1 MAKGKKVT
9 VIGTGNFGST
19 VAFILAMNGACH
31 RVVLYGRNKDV
42 AKGKA
47 LDMSQAANAAR
58 QHTIV
63 RAARGPE
70 DIADSDVVVITAGA
84 PRTPGMSR
92 DDLLFKN
99 AGIVRDYAKMVR
111 EYAPNAI
118 VIVVTNPLD
127 VMTYVAL
134 KYTGFPR
141 ERVMGMAG
149 ILDAARMAHF
159 IYDKLQYG
167 AGQIRATVMGGHGDT
182 MVPLPKFTTV
192 AGVPIEDLLDSEEI
206 GEIVRK
212 TRNGGAEIVN
222 LLGNGSAYY
231 APAKSTTVM
240 VEAILKDTNQI
251 HSCAVLLDGEY
262 GYKDV
267 VSGVPVMIGAGG
279 AEKIIHMTLKPL
291 QQKRFANSVASV
303 REMIDKLYEV
313 DFFKEADA
321 LDAADAKA
329 KREAEEAA
337 AAEEAANEA
346 NHA

>member
-19 VAFILAMNGACH
+19 VAFILSMNGTCH
-31 RVVLYGRNKDV
+31 NVVLRGRNYNV

-63 RAARGPE
+63 KAAKGPE
-70 DIADSDVVVITAGA
+70 DMAGSDVIVITAGA

-92 DDLLFKN
+92 DDLLVKN
-99 AGIVRDYAKMVR
+99 AKIVQCYAR
-111 EYAPNAI
+111 EIKEHAPEAI
-118 VIVVTNPLD
+118 VVVVSNPLD

-134 KYTGFPR
+134 KETGFPK
-141 ERVMGMAG
+141 ERVLGMAG

-159 IYDKLQYG
+159 IYEKLEYG

-222 LLGNGSAYY
+222 LLGDGSAYY

-240 VEAILKDTNQI
+240 VDAILQDTNQI
-251 HSCAVLLDGEY
+251 HSCAIMLEDDY
-262 GYKDV
+262 GYSGI

-279 AEKIIHMTLKPL
+279 AEKVIPMALKPL
-291 QQKRFANSVASV
+291 QQTRFKNSVASV
-303 REMIDKLYEV
+303 QDMVDKLYEIN
-313 DFFKEADA
+313 FFD
-321 LDAADAKA
+321 
-329 KREAEEAA
+329 EECQ
-337 AAEEAANEA
+337 
-346 NHA
+346 

>member
-31 RVVLYGRNKDV
+31 HVTLYGRNKDV

-70 DIADSDVVVITAGA
+70 DLADSDVVIITAGA

-92 DDLLFKN
+92 DDLLLKN
-99 AGIVRDYAKMVR
+99 ADIVKNYALMIK
-111 EYAPNAI
+111 EHAPNAI
-118 VIVVTNPLD
+118 VIVVSNPLD

-159 IYDKLQYG
+159 IYEKLQYG

-251 HSCAVLLDGEY
+251 HSCAIMLQDDY
-262 GYKDV
+262 GYSDI

-279 AEKIIHMTLKPL
+279 AEQVINMTLKPL
-291 QQKRFANSVASV
+291 QQKRFKNSVASV
-303 REMIDKLYEV
+303 QEMVDKLYELK
-313 DFFKEADA
+313 FFDD
-321 LDAADAKA
+321 L
-329 KREAEEAA
+329 EE
-337 AAEEAANEA
+337 EKK
-346 NHA
+346 

>member
-19 VAFILAMNGACH
+19 VAFIMAMNGTCH
-31 RVVLYGRNKDV
+31 QVVLRGRNYDV

-63 RAARGPE
+63 KAAKTPE
-70 DIADSDVVVITAGA
+70 DMADSDVVVITAGA

-92 DDLLFKN
+92 DDLLTKN
-99 AGIVRDYAKMVR
+99 AEIVKKYAR
-111 EYAPNAI
+111 EIREHAPHAI
-118 VIVVTNPLD
+118 VVVVSNPLD

-134 KYTGFPR
+134 KETGFPR
-141 ERVMGMAG
+141 ERVLGMAG

-159 IYDKLQYG
+159 IYEKLEYG

-212 TRNGGAEIVN
+212 TRNGGAQIVN

-240 VEAILKDTNQI
+240 VDAILKDTNQI
-251 HSCAVLLDGEY
+251 HSCAIMLKDDY
-262 GYKDV
+262 GYSDI

-279 AEKIIHMTLKPL
+279 AEEVITMALKPL
-291 QQKRFANSVASV
+291 QQRRFKDSIASV
-303 REMIDKLYEV
+303 QEMIDKLYELN
-313 DFFKEADA
+313 FFED
-321 LDAADAKA
+321 
-329 KREAEEAA
+329 
-337 AAEEAANEA
+337 
-346 NHA
+346 

>member
-19 VAFILAMNGACH
+19 VAFILAMNGTCH
-31 RVVLYGRNKDV
+31 NVVLRGRNYDV
-42 AKGKA
+42 TKGKA

-63 RAARGPE
+63 KAAKGPE
-70 DIADSDVVVITAGA
+70 DMADSDVVVITAGA

-92 DDLLFKN
+92 DDLLLMN
-99 AGIVRDYAKMVR
+99 ADIVKMYAKEIK

-118 VIVVTNPLD
+118 VVVVSNPLD

-141 ERVMGMAG
+141 ERVLGMAG

-159 IYDKLQYG
+159 IYEKLEYG

-206 GEIVRK
+206 GEIVKK

-240 VEAILKDTNQI
+240 VDAILKDTNQI
-251 HSCAVLLDGEY
+251 HSCAIMLNNDY
-262 GYKDV
+262 GYSDI

-279 AEKIIHMTLKPL
+279 AEQVIEMTLKNL
-291 QQKRFANSVASV
+291 QVRKFKASV
-303 REMIDKLYEV
+303 EAVQEMVDKLYELK
-313 DFFKEADA
+313 FFDD
-321 LDAADAKA
+321 L
-329 KREAEEAA
+329 EEK
-337 AAEEAANEA
+337 
-346 NHA
+346 

>member
-19 VAFILAMNGACH
+19 VAFILAMNGTCH
-31 RVVLYGRNKDV
+31 NVVLRGRNYNA

-63 RAARGPE
+63 KAAKGPE
-70 DIADSDVVVITAGA
+70 DMAGSDVVVITAGA

-92 DDLLFKN
+92 DDLLVKN
-99 AGIVRDYAKMVR
+99 AKIVQCYAR
-111 EYAPNAI
+111 EIKEHAPES
-118 VIVVTNPLD
+118 IVVVVSNPLD

-134 KYTGFPR
+134 KETGFPR
-141 ERVMGMAG
+141 ERILGMAG

-159 IYDKLQYG
+159 IYEKLEYG

-222 LLGNGSAYY
+222 LLGDGSAYY

-240 VEAILKDTNQI
+240 VEAILQDTNQI
-251 HSCAVLLDGEY
+251 HSCAIMLDDDY
-262 GYKDV
+262 GYSGI

-279 AEKIIHMTLKPL
+279 AEKVIPMALKPL
-291 QQKRFANSVASV
+291 QQTRFKNSVASV
-303 REMIDKLYEV
+303 QEMVDTLYEIK
-313 DFFKEADA
+313 FFDEAC
-321 LDAADAKA
+321 
-329 KREAEEAA
+329 E
-337 AAEEAANEA
+337 
-346 NHA
+346 

>member
-19 VAFILAMNGACH
+19 VAFILAMNGTCH
-31 RVVLYGRNKDV
+31 DVVLRGRNYDV

-63 RAARGPE
+63 RAAKGPE
-70 DIADSDVVVITAGA
+70 DMRDSDVVVITAGA

-92 DDLLFKN
+92 DDLLLMN
-99 AGIVRDYAKMVR
+99 ADIVKMYAKEIK
-111 EYAPNAI
+111 EYAPNSI
-118 VIVVTNPLD
+118 VIVVSNPLD

-141 ERVMGMAG
+141 EKVLGMAG

-159 IYDKLQYG
+159 IYEKLGYG

-182 MVPLPKFTTV
+182 MVPLPRFTTV
-192 AGVPIEDLLDSEEI
+192 AGVPIDDLLDSEEI
-206 GEIVRK
+206 GEIVKK

-231 APAKSTTVM
+231 APAKSTTIM
-240 VEAILKDTNQI
+240 VDAILKNTNQI
-251 HSCAVLLDGEY
+251 HSCAILLKNEY
-262 GYKDV
+262 GYSDV
-267 VSGVPVMIGAGG
+267 VSGVPVMIGADGVKDVI
-279 AEKIIHMTLKPL
+279 EMTLKNL
-291 QQKRFANSVASV
+291 QVRRFKASV
-303 REMIDKLYEV
+303 EAVKEMIDKLYELK
-313 DFFKEADA
+313 FFDDLEK
-321 LDAADAKA
+321 K
-329 KREAEEAA
+329 
-337 AAEEAANEA
+337 
-346 NHA
+346 